1 MKKLEPLLGL
11 LWLILFLWAC
21 DVVEVDPVSPN
32 NNFDDPVAEDA
43 EVVDIGSGTIPQDPV
58 QFATF
63 LHNNSSKV
71 WVAEQFT
78 IAGLSAFQQ
87 CRLDDSMVLSS
98 DGTYQYDGGDQLC
111 GAEDDASAKVGAW
124 EFNAEN
130 AVMTFDPGTE
140 SEVSVNIITLSE
152 STVVLSGQYVSELFG
167 TFELMGSY
175 SSN

>member
-32 NNFDDPVAEDA
+32 NNFDDPVTEDA

-130 AVMTFDPGTE
+130 AVMTQSTIKLSLHLENMSWETE
-140 SEVSVNIITLSE
+140 QKMHDHPLRGLKNT
-152 STVVLSGQYVSELFG
+152 SGPKSG
-167 TFELMGSY
+167 
-175 SSN
+175 